1 MLSGEIRDKTTM
13 EAAIETAEAGH
24 LVIGTLHTKSCAETL
39 DRMIDFYEVRDQA
52 SIKYMISSLL
62 KLVLSQRLI
71 KGIDGRLV
79 LVPEVMVVDSII
91 SGLIRKEKLG
101 VSEIE
106 DAIQSGSDKGNIS
119 LINSL
124 AQLFVDDRI
133 TLDQAKAQI
142 EEKNIEVLNRTIMQL
157 KIKHDRVM

>member
-1 MLSGEIRDKTTM
+1 M
-13 EAAIETAEAGH
+13 EAAIETAESGH

-71 KGIDGRLV
+71 TGLDGRLV
-79 LVPEVMVVDSII
+79 LVPEVMVVDNII
-91 SGLIRKEKLG
+91 SGLIRKDKLG
-101 VSEIE
+101 ISEIE

-119 LINSL
+119 FINSL
-124 AQLFVDDRI
+124 AKLFVDERLS
-133 TLDQAKAQI
+133 LDQAKAQI
-142 EEKNIEVLNRTIMQL
+142 EEKNIEVLNRTIMQM
-157 KIKHDRVM
+157 KIKKEKMS